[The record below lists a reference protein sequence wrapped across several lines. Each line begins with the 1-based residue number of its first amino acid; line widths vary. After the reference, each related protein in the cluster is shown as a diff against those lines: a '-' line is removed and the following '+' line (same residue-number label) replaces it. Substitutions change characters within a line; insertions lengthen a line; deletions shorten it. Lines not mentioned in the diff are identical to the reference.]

1 MPDPDQTE
9 PAQEVNHLSFE
20 DAFQRLGETVEA
32 LEAGGLT
39 LAEATASYEEGMRLV
54 QRCNQLLSETE
65 LKVTQLRDDYAT
77 PDDTLGWDDQEEE

>member
-9 PAQEVNHLSFE
+9 PTQEVDHLSFE

-39 LAEATASYEEGMRLV
+39 LAEATARYEEGMRLV

-77 PDDTLGWDDQEEE
+77 PDATLGWDDQEEE

>member
-1 MPDPDQTE
+1 MRDPDQTE
-9 PAQEVNHLSFE
+9 PAKEVDHLSFE
-20 DAFQRLGETVEA
+20 GAFQRLGETVEA

-39 LAEATASYEEGMRLV
+39 LAEATARYEEGMRLV

-77 PDDTLGWDDQEEE
+77 PDNTLGRDDQEE